1 MSSSAN
7 DYWLKNSHKSNLEL
21 KVLHTWPKTS
31 FTSTARADTVF
42 KGDEDK
48 PYFNPHIKFPQL
60 SSMVCAKEGFLNS
73 QGDSEQ
79 LKPQNLF

>member
-1 MSSSAN
+1 MSSHAN
-7 DYWLKNSHKSNLEL
+7 DYRLQKSYKSNLEL

-31 FTSTARADTVF
+31 FILTARADMVF

-48 PYFNPHIKFPQL
+48 PYFNPCIKFPQL
-60 SSMVCAKEGFLNS
+60 SSMVCAKESFLTS